1 MEFTEETWLAIR
13 SLFAKKSGESL
24 TQHELAALMEHVED
38 NLDCDQSPEL
48 GQIRAAVQE
57 YLRQARV
64 CEHAIPQPGHP
75 EYDGQRCCAC
85 DRLEYADRLC
95 DERRGT

>member
-1 MEFTEETWLAIR
+1 MEYTEETWLAIR
-13 SLFAKKSGESL
+13 SLFATESGEPL
-24 TQHELAALMEHVED
+24 TRPEWPALLECIEN
-38 NLDCDQSPEL
+38 NLDCDQSPET
-48 GQIRAAVQE
+48 GQLRAAVQE
-57 YLRQARV
+57 YLRQTRV
-64 CEHAIPQPGHP
+64 CEHAISQPGHP

>member
-1 MEFTEETWLAIR
+1 MECSQEALLAIR
-13 SLFAKKSGESL
+13 SLFATESGEPL
-24 TQHELAALMEHVED
+24 AQHELAALMEHVED
-38 NLDCDQSPEL
+38 NLDCDQSLEM
-48 GQIRAAVQE
+48 GQLRAAVQE
-57 YLRQARV
+57 YLRWTRV

-75 EYDGQRCCAC
+75 EYAGARCRAC